1 MNWCEAPGYLLGNE
15 ALIKY
20 GCRMASGFWLTL
32 FLVGISVPLGF
43 VLGLGLAVARSSQ
56 NPLIRGLSK
65 AYVTF
70 FRGTPLLVQLFL
82 FYYGSGQLLVG
93 YKAALQASGTWLFT
107 GGFWSLLIEG
117 WFWALVA
124 FTLNTAA
131 YQAEALRGAIQS
143 LPKGQVEAGKALGMS
158 RGPIFWKIVF
168 PQALIV
174 ALRPLGNELIVMIK
188 ASAVASLVTVLDLMG
203 QTRIAFA
210 RSFDF
215 TVYAMAALV
224 YLMLTETVRRIW
236 NRLEAYLSR
245 HLHHRASARQ
255 QDVAPGET
263 VRV

>member
-1 MNWCEAPGYLLGNE
+1 MQWCEAPGHLLGNE
-15 ALIKY
+15 ALIRY
-20 GCRMASGFWLTL
+20 GCRMVSGLWVTML
-32 FLVGISVPLGF
+32 LVAISVPLGF
-43 VLGLGLAVARSSQ
+43 VLGIGLAVARGSS
-56 NPLIRGLSK
+56 NAVIRGASK

-82 FYYGSGQLLVG
+82 IYYGGGQIRGVLDGIGVWWFFREAI
-93 YKAALQASGTWLFT
+93 YCALFS
-107 GGFWSLLIEG
+107 
-117 WFWALVA
+117 

-143 LPKGQVEAGKALGMS
+143 LPKGQVEAGKALGLS
-158 RGPIFWKIVF
+158 RWPIFWKIVF

-188 ASAVASLVTVLDLMG
+188 ASAVASLVTILDLMG

-215 TVYAMAALV
+215 TVYAMAAFI

-245 HLHHRASARQ
+245 HLRHRASARQ
-255 QDVAPGET
+255 QNVEPGAT